1 MIVLTVLS
9 SKAFSSVSKKMRCEI
24 EYKSSRKAMA
34 TFYLDFEE
42 KNNLDMSNLTFE
54 LVSCKSG
61 KTNCKKQVRCNL
73 YKRSN
78 ISNGINCTKNIDL
91 LTEITSTSTSVY
103 HVLAGDT
110 FITDIGR
117 VRDLQCICKDFDLN
131 QNLAKKFLQ
140 LGKVDVKIEGF
151 YNIPKLEKTNL
162 IATPSNT
169 SSVKRISNKQFQVS
183 ASDLCQTYN
192 LTVTVESKPT
202 CTNWKIKSNVTFPLE
217 SNDSIIRSCQYNHTI
232 ISINTS
238 AENDARVYY
247 TLNFEDQH
255 CEKNVT
261 KELTCPVKGMK
272 IQSKPNIT
280 AFIKL
285 CIHGCNRCGKEK
297 DFICDS
303 TIPKSLTI
311 GKTSIMNTIV
321 NFCSLGGLIF
331 SIIFGIIFW
340 FKCGKTRESCD
351 SDKDEIR
358 PRRTAESLARILMQK
373 DEDYD
378 EENGPTYEKINKC
391 HHYDKPDISFK
402 DIDSVSKV
410 THGSC

>member
-9 SKAFSSVSKKMRCEI
+9 SEAFSSVSKKMRCEI
-24 EYKSSRKAMA
+24 EYKSYRKAMA

-131 QNLAKKFLQ
+131 QNMAKKFLQ

-247 TLNFEDQH
+247 TLNFEDEQ
-255 CEKNVT
+255 CIRNVA
-261 KELTCPVKGMK
+261 KELTCPAKRMK

-285 CIHGCNRCGKEK
+285 CIHGCNKCGKEK
-297 DFICDS
+297 DFICYS
-303 TIPKSLTI
+303 TIPKSLTN
-311 GKTSIMNTIV
+311 GKTSILNTIV
-321 NFCSLGGLIF
+321 IFCSLGGLIF
-331 SIIFGIIFW
+331 FIIFGMIFW
-340 FKCGKTRESCD
+340 FTCGKTRESCD

-358 PRRTAESLARILMQK
+358 PRHTTESLARILMQK
-373 DEDYD
+373 DEDSD
-378 EENGPTYEKINKC
+378 EENDPTYEKINKF

-402 DIDSVSKV
+402 DIDSVSET
-410 THGSC
+410 THGSW

>member
-9 SKAFSSVSKKMRCEI
+9 SEAFSSVSKKMRCEI
-24 EYKSSRKAMA
+24 EYKSYRKAMA

-54 LVSCKSG
+54 LMSCKSG
-61 KTNCKKQVRCNL
+61 KTNCKKQVTCNL

-151 YNIPKLEKTNL
+151 HNIPKLEKTNL

-192 LTVTVESKPT
+192 LTVTVESKLT

-217 SNDSIIRSCQYNHTI
+217 SKDSIIRSCQYNHTI

-247 TLNFEDQH
+247 TLNFEDDQ
-255 CEKNVT
+255 CITNVA
-261 KELTCPVKGMK
+261 KELTCQAERMK

-280 AFIKL
+280 AFIKI
-285 CIHGCNRCGKEK
+285 CIHGCNKCGKEK
-297 DFICDS
+297 DFICYS
-303 TIPKSLTI
+303 TIPKSLTN
-311 GKTSIMNTIV
+311 GKTSILNTIV
-321 NFCSLGGLIF
+321 IFCSLGGLIF
-331 SIIFGIIFW
+331 FIIFGMIFW
-340 FKCGKTRESCD
+340 FTCGKTRESCD

-358 PRRTAESLARILMQK
+358 PRHTTESLARILMQK
-373 DEDYD
+373 DEDSD
-378 EENGPTYEKINKC
+378 EENDPTYEKINKF

-402 DIDSVSKV
+402 DIDSVSKT
-410 THGSC
+410 THGSW

>member
-9 SKAFSSVSKKMRCEI
+9 SEAFSSVSKKMRCEI
-24 EYKSSRKAMA
+24 EYKSYRKAMA

-247 TLNFEDQH
+247 TLNFEDEQ
-255 CEKNVT
+255 CIRNVA
-261 KELTCPVKGMK
+261 KELTCPAKRMK

-285 CIHGCNRCGKEK
+285 CIHGCNKCGKEK
-297 DFICDS
+297 DFICYS
-303 TIPKSLTI
+303 TIPKSLTN

-321 NFCSLGGLIF
+321 IFCSLGGLIF
-331 SIIFGIIFW
+331 FIIFGMIFW
-340 FKCGKTRESCD
+340 FTCGKTRESCD

-358 PRRTAESLARILMQK
+358 PRHTTESLARILMQK
-373 DEDYD
+373 DEDSD
-378 EENGPTYEKINKC
+378 EENDPTYEKINKF

-402 DIDSVSKV
+402 DIDSVSKT
-410 THGSC
+410 THGSW

>member
-9 SKAFSSVSKKMRCEI
+9 SEAFSSVSKKMRCEI
-24 EYKSSRKAMA
+24 EYKSYRKAMA

-42 KNNLDMSNLTFE
+42 KNNLDITNLTFE
-54 LVSCKSG
+54 LVSCKSA

-247 TLNFEDQH
+247 TLNFEDEQ
-255 CEKNVT
+255 CIRNVA
-261 KELTCPVKGMK
+261 KELTCPAKRMK

-285 CIHGCNRCGKEK
+285 CIHGCNKCGKEK
-297 DFICDS
+297 DFICYS
-303 TIPKSLTI
+303 TISKSLRNS
-311 GKTSIMNTIV
+311 KTSIMNTIV
-321 NFCSLGGLIF
+321 IFCSLGGLILF
-331 SIIFGIIFW
+331 IIIGMILW
-340 FKCGKTRESCD
+340 FKCCKTRQICD

-358 PRRTAESLARILMQK
+358 PRHTTESLARILMQK
-373 DEDYD
+373 DDDYV
-378 EENGPTYEKINKC
+378 EENDRTYEMINKC
-391 HHYDKPDISFK
+391 HHYNKPDISFK
-402 DIDSVSKV
+402 DIDSVSKK
-410 THGSC
+410 THGS